1 MKTKSIKNLYYL
13 FFVVIFLAVWHI
25 GTAEELI
32 LTKAFFQIQNISSN
46 NSMYI
51 YKDFCNRKGVKKCEI
66 SLVSNSVILEIDDS
80 IVSEDDIA
88 NIFSKWGCSIN
99 NSYYSKLQNIII
111 E

>member
-32 LTKAFFQIQNISSN
+32 LTKGIYQINNISSN

-51 YKDFCNRKGVKKCEI
+51 YKDFINKRGIKNCEI
-66 SLVSNSVILEIDDS
+66 SLASNTVILELNDHI
-80 IVSEDDIA
+80 ISEDDIEK
-88 NIFSKWGCSIN
+88 IFSKWGCFIN
-99 NSYYSKLQNIII
+99 NSYYAKIQNIIF